1 MFNNSNLIHI
11 TILTRFIARTIQ
23 TFIAVGAVRYW
34 FRLIKNLAISSRD
47 LLIWP
52 LTSTRRFEAQGLEDV
67 SLDSRLGMV
76 VANREDQSSSQR
88 SSSSLIDT
96 QSIDERGWLLAETVL
111 RPSLVDTI
119 TWATSDAPGSVL
131 ATYELPRDLIVN
143 QLNDAPFSTFKYWRG
158 DISLSFQVNASP
170 MHQGIVKAVFIPLT
184 YSTSALQ
191 RLNPLDISINEHVS
205 LYANTSSPANLT
217 IPYLSPLNYL
227 DVRIPGDEL
236 ASSLGTLYFVVWN
249 QLEAA
254 TNSSL
259 IATISVMA
267 SLPNSEFKVPRLKPY
282 TRLSKQV
289 PRVKFEAQFFGGLK
303 SLITPLTDIAAS
315 GISSVTGGLIPKK
328 FISDGID
335 IVRGL
340 TGLDKPS
347 NYMVSAPTSHVSVG
361 RLNNAVGEVYLDKL
375 TPFPAEVA
383 ALNSSDISSRAD
395 EMSFAYLLTKSSY
408 LGSFTVSTAQVPGDV
423 LAYFPV
429 NPICTDIGKLTYQ
442 PTLLG
447 YVSMPFQFWQGS
459 LKFKFEVSA
468 TSLQTTKLF
477 VAFNPGVFTPQTTLD
492 IQTIS
497 AQYGRTIDIAQGSNS
512 FEFEVPYIAPTP
524 FLEVP
529 HSNDTTQGVTTLNSV
544 GMLHVVVLNRL
555 VCPNNVPTSIAVN
568 VYISGGDNFILRGL
582 STANLWTPIEP
593 APIGKSEFEAQMMAV
608 EPLQSEVVEEKV
620 ISDPIPVSKDA
631 IGNSKEGTI
640 NPGIS
645 LSTRDYLKKYQLVY
659 RDVRL
664 QLPYFKRKID
674 LRDLVSI
681 EDNVRSTGLLEWFTA
696 PYRCIHGGLRFNI
709 SFNGSFSNAALF
721 QSICS
726 QFRVYYL
733 PPLSNTGGYN
743 AITLQ
748 FLETFQETADPLL
761 NVTRLNV
768 SMINTIDRTLH
779 FEVPYQVLLN
789 FNLTKDEIDL
799 AYATSHYTDMGS
811 ILMFADGIEGQ
822 LQPDDMTITVH
833 VAYADETRAFYL
845 YKVPLLG
852 RSDIYYPDQ
861 WEGTTLNNLTPVF

>member
-1 MFNNSNLIHI
+1 MFNNHELNL
-11 TILTRFIARTIQ
+11 ILTRFIVRTVQ
-23 TFIAVGAVRYW
+23 MYIAVGAVRY
-34 FRLIKNLAISSRD
+34 LLDHIKNLVTSGSNI
-47 LLIWP
+47 
-52 LTSTRRFEAQGLEDV
+52 LTGTQASNRRFEAQGLEDV

-119 TWATSDAPGSVL
+119 TWTTSDVPGSVL

-170 MHQGIVKAVFIPLT
+170 MHQGIIKAVFIPLT
-184 YSTSALQ
+184 FAGSALQ

-205 LYANTSSPANLT
+205 LYANTSSPATLT

-236 ASSLGTLYFVVWN
+236 ASSVGTLYLVVWN

-267 SLPNSEFKVPRLKPY
+267 SLPNSEFKVPRLRPY
-282 TRLSKQV
+282 TPLSKQV
-289 PRVKFEAQFFGGLK
+289 PRVRFEPQFFGGLK
-303 SLITPLTDIAAS
+303 SLINPLTDIAAS

-347 NYMVSAPTSHVSVG
+347 NYMVSAPTGHLSVG

-383 ALNSSDISSRAD
+383 TLNSSDISSRAD
-395 EMSFAYLLTKSSY
+395 EMSFAYLLSKSSY
-408 LGSFTVSTAQVPGDV
+408 LGSFDVSTSQVPGDV
-423 LAYFPV
+423 LAHFPV
-429 NPICTDIGKLTYQ
+429 NPLCTDIGKLTYQ

-497 AQYGRTIDIAQGSNS
+497 AQYGRTIDIAQGSNT

-529 HSNDTTQGVTTLNSV
+529 HNNDTTQGVTALNSV
-544 GMLHVVVLNRL
+544 GMLHIVVLNRL
-555 VCPNNVPTSIAVN
+555 VCPNNVPTSITVN
-568 VYISGGDNFILRGL
+568 VYIAAGDNFILRGL

-593 APIGKSEFEAQMMAV
+593 APIGSKQFEAQMMAT
-608 EPLQSEVVEEKV
+608 EPLLSEVVEEKE
-620 ISDPIPVSKDA
+620 ISSPIQVSKDS

-645 LSTRDYLKKYQLVY
+645 LSVRDYLKKYQLVY
-659 RDVRL
+659 KNIPL
-664 QLPYFKRKID
+664 QLPFFKRKID
-674 LRDLVSI
+674 LRDLISI
-681 EDNVRSTGLLEWFTA
+681 EDNVRSTGMLEWFTA

-709 SFNGSFSNAALF
+709 SFNGSFTTGAFESL
-721 QSICS
+721 CR

-733 PPLSNTGGYN
+733 PPLSGTGGYN

-811 ILMFADGIEGQ
+811 ILLFADGIDGT
-822 LQPDDMTITVH
+822 LQPDFMDVTIH

-852 RSDIYYPDQ
+852 RSDIYYPDT
-861 WEGTTLNNLTPVF
+861 WEGTTLNNLSPVF